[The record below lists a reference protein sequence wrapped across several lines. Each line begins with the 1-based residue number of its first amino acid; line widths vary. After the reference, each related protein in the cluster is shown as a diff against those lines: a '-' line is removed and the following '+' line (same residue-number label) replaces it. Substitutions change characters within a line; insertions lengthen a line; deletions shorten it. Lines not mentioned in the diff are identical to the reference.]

1 MIRPV
6 GTRDARRALEA
17 KGFLKASGFRDHEMY
32 FLHVDGA
39 KTNFWVKLSHGA
51 GQMRVDDIKNNA
63 RALRTTG
70 DELYRI
76 VCCYYDAEATKRVF
90 LVARQRN

>member
-17 KGFLKASGFRDHEMY
+17 KGFHKASGARDHEMY
-32 FLHVDGA
+32 ILHVDGA

-51 GQMRVDDIKNNA
+51 GQMRIDEIKNNA
-63 RALRTTG
+63 RAIRTTG
-70 DELYRI
+70 DDLYRI
-76 VCCYYDAEATKRVF
+76 VSCEHDAAATKRVF
-90 LVARQRN
+90 LDTRERS